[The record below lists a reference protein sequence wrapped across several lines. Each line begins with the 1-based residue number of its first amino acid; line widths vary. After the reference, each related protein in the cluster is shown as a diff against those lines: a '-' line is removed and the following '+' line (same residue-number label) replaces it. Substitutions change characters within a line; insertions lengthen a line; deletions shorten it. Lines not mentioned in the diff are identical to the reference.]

1 MGKEKFK
8 RTNVKSTIL
17 KKIIIRFDFMGLTDV
32 TGCANSLKELMDG
45 RFNEFSPVSNNNY
58 NIDLNKEYNQNHGF
72 NVDLEKKTFY
82 RFSKNEMGKSNAFF
96 LLGDTFASI
105 EIACDEDYEGC
116 DVYINTIAEAV
127 DRILKFD
134 KFISVK
140 RMGLRKID
148 KAVFNCVEQMEQ
160 AIEIPIWSNF
170 APNKHFLSI
179 KKAYSD
185 LIYQRDVNTIFNIKR
200 IAQAVGTEDDSS
212 FHFYLDI
219 DSYKDGV
226 LLLKDDFV
234 NAQKIKKVL
243 SEEMN
248 EPLFN
253 YFIQTFKEQYIES
266 FYEE

>member
-105 EIACDEDYEGC
+105 EITCDEDYEGC

-148 KAVFNCVEQMEQ
+148 KAVFNRVEQMEQ

-170 APNKHFLSI
+170 APNKQFLSI

-253 YFIQTFKEQYIES
+253 YFIQTFKEKYIES
-266 FYEE
+266 FYEG